1 MNQPQKIVLLLDKL
15 INDAQLLLEDITDKG
30 YIKDVNGMRKWSNE
44 LILFKSISGGMI
56 NPWINRLNHDGKV
69 LVPNYLKEIL
79 SSLNTIKYAI
89 NENLLTS
96 YREIIISDAF
106 GNLYEQ
112 GEYLFNQGYFLASG
126 VIFRA
131 VIEEQLRELCEKEN
145 CLPQKKIFSINDLNN
160 ALYQCETI
168 NYNKSTMLQVN
179 ALAAVG
185 NDAAHN
191 NPELK
196 KDDVKRLMHGTLDF
210 ISKYASN

>member
-1 MNQPQKIVLLLDKL
+1 MNQPQKIINLLNKL
-15 INDAQLLLEDITDKG
+15 INDAQLLLENLTDKG
-30 YIKDVNGMRKWSNE
+30 YIKDKNGVLNWSNE
-44 LILFKSISGGMI
+44 LILFKSISGDMI
-56 NPWINRLNHDGKV
+56 KPWINRLKHDGIV
-69 LVPNYLKEIL
+69 LVPSYLERVLAPLI
-79 SSLNTIKYAI
+79 TIKYAI
-89 NENLLTS
+89 NEDLLTS

-145 CLPQKKIFSINDLNN
+145 CLPEKNKHTINDLNQ
-160 ALYQCETI
+160 ALYKCETI
-168 NYNKSTMLQVN
+168 SYDKSTMLQVN

-191 NPELK
+191 NPELN
-196 KDDVKRLMHGTLDF
+196 KDDVKRLMLGTLDF

>member
-1 MNQPQKIVLLLDKL
+1 MNQPQKIINLLDKL
-15 INDAQLLLEDITDKG
+15 ITDAQQLLENITDKG
-30 YIKDVNGMRKWSNE
+30 YIKDENGVLNWSNE
-44 LILFKSISGGMI
+44 LILFKSITGDMI
-56 NPWINRLNHDGKV
+56 KPWMNRLKHDGVAIIPSSIERV
-69 LVPNYLKEIL
+69 LA
-79 SSLNTIKYAI
+79 SLTTIKYAI
-89 NENLLTS
+89 NEDLLTS

-112 GEYLFNQGYFLASG
+112 GEYLFKQGYFLAAG

-145 CLPQKKIFSINDLNN
+145 CLPEKNKHTINDLNQ
-160 ALYQCETI
+160 ALYKCETI
-168 NYNKSTMLQVN
+168 SYDKSTMLQVN

-210 ISKYASN
+210 ISKYGSN